1 MKSSLSRI
9 LLRRPNAPADSSKEY
24 SEEKSDI
31 VVGDLAYEEQ
41 MKIKPA
47 SAKPASKQMID
58 QLVDS
63 QKGQSKSFKI
73 DKLGTENKR
82 SKKQIEK
89 KVKKEDN

>member
-1 MKSSLSRI
+1 
-9 LLRRPNAPADSSKEY
+9 
-24 SEEKSDI
+24 
-31 VVGDLAYEEQ
+31 
-41 MKIKPA
+41 
-47 SAKPASKQMID
+47 MID

-89 KVKKEDN
+89 KVKKEDH

>member
-1 MKSSLSRI
+1 MKSSLTRI
-9 LLRRPNAPADSSKEY
+9 LHRRPNAAADSSKEY

-41 MKIKPA
+41 KNFKPA

-63 QKGQSKSFKI
+63 QKG
-73 DKLGTENKR
+73 
-82 SKKQIEK
+82 
-89 KVKKEDN
+89 

>member
-9 LLRRPNAPADSSKEY
+9 LQRRPSAATDSSKEY
-24 SEEKSDI
+24 SEDKSDI

-47 SAKPASKQMID
+47 TTKPASKQMID

-73 DKLGTENKR
+73 DKKGKESKR
-82 SKKQIEK
+82 
-89 KVKKEDN
+89 

>member
-9 LLRRPNAPADSSKEY
+9 LQRRPNAPADSSKEY

-31 VVGDLAYEEQ
+31 VVGDLASYEEQ

-58 QLVDS
+58 
-63 QKGQSKSFKI
+63 
-73 DKLGTENKR
+73 
-82 SKKQIEK
+82 
-89 KVKKEDN
+89 

>member
-1 MKSSLSRI
+1 MKSSLTRI
-9 LLRRPNAPADSSKEY
+9 LQRRPSAAADSSKEY

-31 VVGDLAYEEQ
+31 VAVGDLACEDQ
-41 MKIKPA
+41 MKIKPP

-73 DKLGTENKR
+73 VKQGKETKR
-82 SKKQIEK
+82 S
-89 KVKKEDN
+89 